1 MKFSFSGRH
10 MEIGESLT
18 TRAEGACESL
28 AEKYDTEF
36 LDVNIVMKKENH
48 LFYTDISIKSCAGN
62 TYQASDNDD
71 DPVGSFLS
79 ALQKI
84 DVQIRKKKK
93 KKTHDRT
100 SGRVGVEI
108 NNYDNSLEKENQ
120 PMIIAEIL
128 DDLPLMSVSEATKK
142 MTDTRRVFIF
152 ENIANN
158 AVNVVY
164 RREDGN
170 FGWLDYKI
178 KR

>member
-18 TRAEGACESL
+18 TRAEEACETL

-48 LFYTDISIKSCAGN
+48 LFYTDIAVKSCAGN

-93 KKTHDRT
+93 THDRT
-100 SGRVGVEI
+100 SGRTGVEI
-108 NNYDNSLEKENQ
+108 NSYDNSFENETQ

-142 MTDTRRVFIF
+142 IKETRRVFIF

-164 RREDGN
+164 KREDGN